1 MVRSGAPRTA
11 LLVLYGSETG
21 NAHDVAER
29 IAREATRR
37 SYAATVRAMD
47 AYDVTALPSAGRAV
61 FVTST
66 MGQGDPPA
74 NVRAFWRFLLRKNL
88 PANSLA
94 GLAFACFGLGDSH
107 YRQYN
112 VVAKR
117 LHKRLL
123 GLGARSVADLGLGD
137 DQHPSGYDAALD
149 PWLETLW
156 ERMRDDVVT
165 RDAPSAPPSARAD
178 PDADPEDERKFDA
191 EILQRPPREEE
202 GGESSAA
209 DSSSAVAAS
218 AMLDAALGLDRVERL
233 AERGAHARDG
243 SNPEPSRRYAPATA
257 LRNDALTAP
266 DAVTETRH
274 VELALVKQKC
284 PQGVIEPSSSRL
296 SSSASDP
303 DFNDSYAPGD
313 CLAVLP
319 LPDPGD
325 VAPGASSARARAVAE
340 VLRRA
345 GVAPDALVAVS
356 PRRRGD
362 DDDLRSSSS
371 DDGFSESAV
380 RSRSFTASAVAIVA
394 GCLDVSSAT
403 PRRYF
408 FEVAS
413 RFARSAAERDRLAHF
428 ASPAGRDDLYAY
440 AARERRTVGEFL
452 DDFPSVHVP
461 FAWMLQIAP
470 RLRERLF
477 SLSSSAR
484 IDGPNAAHL
493 TVSVARWTT
502 RYGRRR
508 EGLCSGAFTE
518 ATFPVGATL
527 AAARLVRHADGAHW
541 RPEPGVPIVC
551 VCAGSG
557 VAPVRA
563 LVRER
568 VARRRRLVSSGGG
581 GGVGWE
587 ENPAGE
593 TRVAPTLVFFGCRH
607 SERDFLYRDEW
618 EGDETVA
625 TLEGTLESRE
635 AGEAG
640 EAAAA
645 AAGGSDSSSG
655 SGSGSGLRGGFVAAF
670 SRDEPGAYV
679 QDRIRA
685 HAGRVWAFLSSGAS
699 VFVAGSSGTKMP
711 EDVRDAFV
719 DAMRTAG
726 GISDEEAKAAL
737 RRMDARGKYVV
748 EAW

>member
-1 MVRSGAPRTA
+1 M
-11 LLVLYGSETG
+11 LYGSETG

-191 EILQRPPREEE
+191 EILQQPPREEE

-274 VELALVKQKC
+274 VELALEKQKC
-284 PQGVIEPSSSRL
+284 PQGVFEPSSSRL

-356 PRRRGD
+356 PRRRGAATIIVRHPPTTGFPNPPFD
-362 DDDLRSSSS
+362 HARSPPPPSRSSRGAWTCRARPLGGTSS
-371 DDGFSESAV
+371 RWRRGSRV
-380 RSRSFTASAVAIVA
+380 RR
-394 GCLDVSSAT
+394 
-403 PRRYF
+403 
-408 FEVAS
+408 
-413 RFARSAAERDRLAHF
+413 RSAIGSRTSPPPRAATIYTRTRR
-428 ASPAGRDDLYAY
+428 AS
-440 AARERRTVGEFL
+440 GE
-452 DDFPSVHVP
+452 PSASSWTISRASTCRSP
-461 FAWMLQIAP
+461 GCF
-470 RLRERLF
+470 RSLR
-477 SLSSSAR
+477 
-484 IDGPNAAHL
+484 
-493 TVSVARWTT
+493 
-502 RYGRRR
+502 
-508 EGLCSGAFTE
+508 
-518 ATFPVGATL
+518 
-527 AAARLVRHADGAHW
+527 
-541 RPEPGVPIVC
+541 
-551 VCAGSG
+551 
-557 VAPVRA
+557 
-563 LVRER
+563 
-568 VARRRRLVSSGGG
+568 
-581 GGVGWE
+581 
-587 ENPAGE
+587 
-593 TRVAPTLVFFGCRH
+593 
-607 SERDFLYRDEW
+607 
-618 EGDETVA
+618 
-625 TLEGTLESRE
+625 
-635 AGEAG
+635 
-640 EAAAA
+640 
-645 AAGGSDSSSG
+645 G
-655 SGSGSGLRGGFVAAF
+655 SGSACS
-670 SRDEPGAYV
+670 P
-679 QDRIRA
+679 
-685 HAGRVWAFLSSGAS
+685 
-699 VFVAGSSGTKMP
+699 
-711 EDVRDAFV
+711 
-719 DAMRTAG
+719 
-726 GISDEEAKAAL
+726 
-737 RRMDARGKYVV
+737 
-748 EAW
+748 